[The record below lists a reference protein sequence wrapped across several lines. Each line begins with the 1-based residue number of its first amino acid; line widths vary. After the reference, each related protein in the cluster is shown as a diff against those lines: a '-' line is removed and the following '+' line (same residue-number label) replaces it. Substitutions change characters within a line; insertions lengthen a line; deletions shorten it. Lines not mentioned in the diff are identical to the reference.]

1 MLLSLKVFLN
11 NIKNKGVRV
20 MSIQQMLEEAINIF
34 GLNDARTIELSQLR
48 DEEIVRSQRKIYE
61 KWIINQEV

>member
-1 MLLSLKVFLN
+1 MR
-11 NIKNKGVRV
+11 IQRV
-20 MSIQQMLEEAINIF
+20 LEEAISLF
-34 GLNDARTIELSQLR
+34 GLNDARTIKLSQLR